1 MNDDVHLSLSTTGS
15 PLPGEDFEDID
26 LNSKHVSHSI
36 PEGFKVAYRDAANVK
51 SAPTRSA
58 SWYDGFLGCLK
69 PVMSLMSKSGK
80 PGSSSDSEADSW
92 EIPFEGISD
101 LQWLGSG
108 AQGAVFVGKFNNELL
123 AVKKV
128 KDSADTNI
136 HHLRKLNHPNI
147 IQFRG
152 VCTQAP
158 VFCIVMEYCPY
169 GPLFNFLR
177 EGSDKVPPT
186 RLVEWTKQI
195 ASGVK
200 YLHDHKIIHRDLKS
214 PNVLIGRNEILKI
227 SDFGT
232 SRQWGEQ
239 STCMSFAGTV
249 AWMAPE
255 VIRNEPCNE
264 KVDIWSFGVLL
275 WELLTC
281 EVPYQNVDSSAIIW
295 GVGSNSL
302 HLPIPKTCPEG
313 YKLLIKQ
320 CWAIKPRNRP
330 SFKNILMHLDIASVE
345 ILSFQPADYFKTQQS
360 WKQEV
365 WEYNK
370 KVKGEETSLPLVDH
384 DLLIKRRKQELKH
397 AQDVKELYE
406 KKLERVNDLFM
417 ELNRWRLQLEEEER
431 NLQRK
436 KKQLNIQTSK
446 VYYKKKVK
454 SLVLSKAQERFQK
467 KGLKYAPSSTPD
479 GCRST
484 SPESSPFKIPPKA
497 SVAIRKPISGA
508 TGQTMLD
515 SSRNQPQVR
524 INPLYFPSE
533 SATSEDLHV
542 LDVPI
547 TISSS
552 TNRTSPKS
560 RFRVSTLVIG
570 SGLDHNLSCSIF
582 EFLIVSNVD
591 FFRKCTW
598 NCRLPI
604 TIQDPKK
611 VRMMMTLTM
620 MMMKLSWSVTKRRS

>member
-497 SVAIRKPISGA
+497 SVAIRKPIIGA

-552 TNRTSPKS
+552 TNRASPKS

-591 FFRKCTW
+591 FF
-598 NCRLPI
+598 
-604 TIQDPKK
+604 
-611 VRMMMTLTM
+611 
-620 MMMKLSWSVTKRRS
+620 